1 MGNVAGSEQ
10 SLSFVD
16 GVVQIRKLQES
27 QIAHEIVD
35 CIEEEFSKLRDRQH
49 SRLAAGDSP

>member
-10 SLSFVD
+10 SLGFVD

-35 CIEEEFSKLRDRQH
+35 CIEEEFSKLRELQH